1 MADFDVLKDMRRRAL
16 AALVPPP
23 QLPLSAWIEQSIVL
37 PQGLTAVP
45 GPMRLYPQQK
55 GIADAIGDPEIPRVT
70 VLKAARI
77 GYTVL
82 LSSVIGHHCTNDP
95 APILALLPV
104 ESDCK
109 DFVKSDLEPLF
120 SASPA
125 LAGVFADD
133 ARVGQRGKRRDTI
146 LSWFFPGGSL
156 KIVAAKAPRNLRRH
170 TARVLLT
177 SATAWNRAARARR

>member
-1 MADFDVLKDMRRRAL
+1 MPDINTLNEIRRRAF
-16 AALVPPP
+16 AALIPPP
-23 QLPLSAWIEQSIVL
+23 QMALSEWIEANVIL

-45 GPMRLYPQQK
+45 GSMRLYPQQR

-82 LSSVIGHHCTNDP
+82 LSSAIGHFCVNDP

-120 SASPA
+120 TSSPA
-125 LAGVFADD
+125 LAGVFADV

-146 LSWFFPGGSL
+146 LSRFFPGGSL
-156 KIVAAKAPRNLRRH
+156 ILRPSTPIR
-170 TARVLLT
+170 
-177 SATAWNRAARARR
+177 

>member
-1 MADFDVLKDMRRRAL
+1 MLEAAMADSATLNEIRRRAF

-23 QLPLSAWIEQSIVL
+23 QIALSEWIEDSIIL
-37 PQGLTAVP
+37 PEGLCACP
-45 GPMRLYPQQK
+45 GPMRLYPQQR

-109 DFVKSDLEPLF
+109 DFVKSDLEPVF
-120 SASPA
+120 SSSPA
-125 LAGVFADD
+125 LQGVFSDE
-133 ARVGQRGKRRDTI
+133 ARVGQRGEGKPD
-146 LSWFFPGGSL
+146 
-156 KIVAAKAPRNLRRH
+156 A
-170 TARVLLT
+170 
-177 SATAWNRAARARR
+177 